1 MNQLNPG
8 DKVQLTAKAHAWH
21 TEHIVD
27 VFKCGDEFQRK
38 DYEEIA
44 MILLSKARRVKLK
57 GLVVGYGA
65 EESNSKQKKYLL
77 VEFFYKDMSTEFY
90 CSESDLKGL

>member
-1 MNQLNPG
+1 MNNINPG

-27 VFKCGDEFQRK
+27 VFNYKGEFQRR

-44 MILLSKARRVKLK
+44 MLLLSKARRIKLK
-57 GLVVGYGA
+57 GLVIGYGA
-65 EESNSKQKKYLL
+65 EDETRKKKYLL
-77 VEFFYKDMSTEFY
+77 VEFYYKDMTVNFY
-90 CSESDLKGL
+90 CDEKDLKGL